1 MHVNCLQSSF
11 ARYLSNQGFDTW
23 ILELR
28 GAGLSTL
35 VGESREVKKPFK
47 AMSDRVGTNGVLP
60 AEAPSTVISGTLVE
74 TFIPS
79 VKGKRMVVESDDAQS
94 VSKLS
99 ETSTRLFQKLSR
111 FLNEGQIKEYAC

>member
-1 MHVNCLQSSF
+1 
-11 ARYLSNQGFDTW
+11 
-23 ILELR
+23 
-28 GAGLSTL
+28 
-35 VGESREVKKPFK
+35 
-47 AMSDRVGTNGVLP
+47 MSDRVGTNGVLP

-79 VKGKRMVVESDDAQS
+79 IKGKRMVVESDDAQS

-99 ETSTRLFQKLSR
+99 ETSTHLFQKLSR